1 MKKKSFRK
9 SLVLSTALLTIVCC
23 LIGFATVFPFGFAD
37 FPCFIEYDEQLSC
50 IRTDSNPEILEIDE
64 NARIQVFLTVYNVR
78 FAGGGCNYEST
89 ASDHL
94 DMTTNVI
101 DLEFVRRGDN
111 LEFNGKTLE
120 TGEEFVYTKFWNPH
134 PWTIYRIEFKNHGLT
149 SVCGSDSP
157 PAIYI
162 SGSYGNEISPIK
174 AGLVLAFSIIL
185 AFVYFRFKRPN
196 EAENE
201 NGITDTGAG

>member
-1 MKKKSFRK
+1 MEDRSYRQSF
-9 SLVLSTALLTIVCC
+9 LLPIALLITGCC
-23 LIGFATVFPFGFAD
+23 VIGIGTVFPFGFAD

-50 IRTDSNPEILEIDE
+50 IRTDSDPETLEIEE

-101 DLEFVRRGDN
+101 DLEFVRQGDD

-120 TGEEFVYTKFWNPH
+120 PGEKFTYIKFWNPH
-134 PWTIYRIEFKNHGLT
+134 PWTIYRMGLENRGLV
-149 SVCGSDSP
+149 SVCDSNLP
-157 PAIYI
+157 PAIFI
-162 SGSYGNEISPIK
+162 SGSYGNEISP
-174 AGLVLAFSIIL
+174 L
-185 AFVYFRFKRPN
+185 FRL
-196 EAENE
+196 
-201 NGITDTGAG
+201 T